1 MHTLPYAP
9 LRQRDWHGGPPPEWQ
24 PRFSGKQ
31 IRLARAVARQRS
43 AAHAAVQRAQLALLL
58 RRYPRIRSPEAAR
71 RLGQSV
77 DWVYRWRRLWATSGF
92 TLKDKPRAG
101 RPRVFSDLARAVVIA
116 VACELPSQR
125 QLPFSRHSAA
135 SIQEVVV
142 GEGIMVS
149 VRTVQR
155 ILAEDTLKP
164 WHYRSWIHPRDPD
177 FQAKAAVILDLYQG
191 VWQGRRLGPNDLV
204 VCADEKP
211 GIQARRHR
219 VEPPRAGRLGRV
231 ESDYQRCGAL
241 QYLCAWDVQRGLPW
255 GRCEAKTG
263 IASFGRLV
271 EQVMSQD
278 PYRSARR
285 VFWIVDNGSSHRG
298 RKAIDRLQKQ
308 YPNLILVHTPV
319 HASWLNQQEIYFG
332 IIQRKVLTPAAA
344 HDLSELERR
353 ILAFEARSRAQARPF
368 AWRFTRAEFERR
380 LQELAA

>member
-1 MHTLPYAP
+1 M
-9 LRQRDWHGGPPPEWQ
+9 
-24 PRFSGKQ
+24 
-31 IRLARAVARQRS
+31 VARQRS
-43 AAHAAVQRAQLALLL
+43 AAHAVVQRARLALLL
-58 RRYPRIRSPEAAR
+58 YRYPRIRSPDAAR
-71 RLGQSV
+71 RVGQSAG
-77 DWVYRWRRLWATSGF
+77 WVYHWRRHWVTNGF
-92 TLKDKPRAG
+92 TLEDRLRPG
-101 RPRVFSDLARAVVIA
+101 RPRVFSALARAVVIA

-135 SIQEVVV
+135 SIQEVAV

-177 FQAKAAVILDLYQG
+177 FRSKAAVILDLYQG
-191 VWQGRRLGPNDLV
+191 IWRGRRLGPNDLV

-219 VEPPRAGRLGRV
+219 VEPPRPGRLGRV
-231 ESDYQRCGAL
+231 ESDYRRCGAL

-255 GRCEAKTG
+255 GRCEPKTG
-263 IASFGRLV
+263 IAPFGRLV
-271 EQVMSQD
+271 EQVMSQE

-298 RKAIDRLQKQ
+298 QKAADRLIEQ
-308 YPNLILVHTPV
+308 YPNLVLVHTPV

-332 IIQRKVLTPAAA
+332 IMQRKVLTPAAA
-344 HDLSELERR
+344 YDLSQLERR
-353 ILAFEARSRAQARPF
+353 ILAFEARSRARARPF
-368 AWRFTRAEFERR
+368 AWRFTRRDFEHR
-380 LQELAA
+380 LHDLAA

>member
-1 MHTLPYAP
+1 
-9 LRQRDWHGGPPPEWQ
+9 
-24 PRFSGKQ
+24 
-31 IRLARAVARQRS
+31 
-43 AAHAAVQRAQLALLL
+43 
-58 RRYPRIRSPEAAR
+58 
-71 RLGQSV
+71 
-77 DWVYRWRRLWATSGF
+77 
-92 TLKDKPRAG
+92 
-101 RPRVFSDLARAVVIA
+101 VFSDMARAVVIA

-125 QLPFSRHSAA
+125 QLPFSRHSAT

-155 ILAEDTLKP
+155 ILAEDALKP

-177 FQAKAAVILDLYQG
+177 FQAKAAVILDLYQR

-204 VCADEKP
+204 VCADGKP

-219 VEPPRAGRLGRV
+219 VEPPRPGRRGRV
-231 ESDYQRCGAL
+231 ESDYRRCGAL

-263 IASFGRLV
+263 IAAFGRLV
-271 EQVMSQD
+271 EQVMGQD

-353 ILAFEARSRAQARPF
+353 ILAFEARSRARARPF
-368 AWRFTRAEFERR
+368 AWRFTRAEFEHR